1 MKSSGNTET
10 SRLGLTIEVAA
21 AKVFPVVPLRWN
33 QEVSTQLQL
42 SQLPAGMKPAAA
54 GGYYYPT

>member
-1 MKSSGNTET
+1 
-10 SRLGLTIEVAA
+10 
-21 AKVFPVVPLRWN
+21 
-33 QEVSTQLQL
+33 VSTQLQL